1 MRTFVRNDQFE
12 ANLSFFSE
20 VGSIERTKK
29 TDPAD
34 RVVTGSR
41 RLKVI
46 VDEQDLARGIRR
58 RRPRV
63 ARLRLR

>member
-1 MRTFVRNDQFE
+1 MRTFVRNDQLQ

-29 TDPAD
+29 TAPAD

-41 RLKVI
+41 RVKVI
-46 VDEQDLARGIRR
+46 VD
-58 RRPRV
+58 V
-63 ARLRLR
+63 AGPG